1 MTLIIHSVNMSP
13 LLNVVLFG
21 TTELGTP
28 FHFQAILKLY
38 DRRFDE
44 HLRMRHWKH
53 VPHTAAREADFLSC
67 VRQGKMGRFLHRK
80 EEDSYD
86 NDIEDADDGDGDCER
101 SVKCETEA
109 YERLKNLQGK
119 LITRMFAHVRLVM
132 PFSDTPRDL
141 LESPETTRFFEVKG
155 VIVDFTC
162 GYPLSQLLTDHRAPQ
177 NVEDWQDIL
186 QAAVD
191 AVHEIDSRGVLNT
204 DCSPRNVVVDFRT
217 RTPFIVAVDW
227 ILGRSRE
234 TTNNEGAIGAV
245 MAQKL
250 RRMKGLDLAI
260 QYSNSERILEETKR
274 RKGVK
279 SSKDRTDS
287 SGWKIIIALLARIH
301 DHNALGTQPEAIL

>member
-1 MTLIIHSVNMSP
+1 MTLIIHGVTISP
-13 LLNVVLFG
+13 VLNVVLFG

-38 DRRFDE
+38 DHRFGE

-53 VPHTAAREADFLSC
+53 VPHTAAREADFQSY

-101 SVKCETEA
+101 SFKSETEA
-109 YERLKNLQGK
+109 YERLKDLQGK
-119 LITRMFAHVRLVM
+119 LIPRMFAHVRLVM
-132 PFSDTPRDL
+132 PFPDTPRDL
-141 LESPETTRFFEVKG
+141 LESPETARFLEVKG
-155 VIVDFTC
+155 VIVDFIR
-162 GYPLSQLLTDHRAPQ
+162 GYPLSQRHTDHRAPQ
-177 NVEDWQDIL
+177 NVEDWQDIV

-191 AVHEIDSRGVLNT
+191 AVHEIDSRGVLNR
-204 DCSPRNVVVDFRT
+204 DCSPRNMVVDFRT
-217 RTPFIVAVDW
+217 QTPFIIDFANHDDSEIEYWEEVV
-227 ILGRSRE
+227 

-245 MAQKL
+245 MTQKL
-250 RRMKGLDLAI
+250 RRLKGLELAI
-260 QYSNSERILEETKR
+260 QYANSEKILEEMKR

-287 SGWKIIIALLARIH
+287 SGWKILH
-301 DHNALGTQPEAIL
+301 F

>member
-86 NDIEDADDGDGDCER
+86 NDIEDADDGDGGGGNGSGGEEEEESLERREEEQEQGTEKAKNSARVRTTSVSDDELSESERNAKFEARVWEDCER

-217 RTPFIVAVDW
+217 RTPFIVAV
-227 ILGRSRE
+227 GS
-234 TTNNEGAIGAV
+234 G
-245 MAQKL
+245 
-250 RRMKGLDLAI
+250 KG
-260 QYSNSERILEETKR
+260 
-274 RKGVK
+274 
-279 SSKDRTDS
+279 
-287 SGWKIIIALLARIH
+287 
-301 DHNALGTQPEAIL
+301 